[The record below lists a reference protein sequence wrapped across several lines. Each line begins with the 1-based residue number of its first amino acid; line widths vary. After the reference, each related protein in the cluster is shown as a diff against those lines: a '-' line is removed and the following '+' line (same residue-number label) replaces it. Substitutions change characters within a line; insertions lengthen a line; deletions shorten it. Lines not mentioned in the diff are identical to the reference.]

1 MGTGGVVGDGVG
13 EPVVLIAEARRN
25 PGDITQRG
33 AAGRTG
39 HDRDTG
45 SRRQERCPRSRR
57 RPIHRHAV
65 DINGRR
71 SVAPPTHERNGV
83 DAGGEGPTRIDPQR
97 PRRRRPGQPFPNRA
111 GIDCAK
117 HRCRLHQDNGAPVG
131 ERIDP
136 GEQEGG
142 SIVDIATHTR
152 PAFGERRSLR
162 LAARRTTA
170 QLRQERRIPDD
181 EIESL
186 RCEGIIDQM
195 VADPHRVE
203 RNVATR
209 PQRECRSS
217 RGDGERIDVDTMK
230 TSDDVERCARH
241 PFGHRQEK
249 RSPADSRVEHG
260 RLLVQRLGVDEGT
273 IEDLI
278 DDPGWR
284 VMHPGV
290 VSLTVGGQRLS
301 DEAGKPR
308 PPRAFERGRHS
319 CVDIDRCW
327 NDGVVES
334 ELDVDAPRCGDS
346 SNDGSDRASGI
357 GSARLGPAGDKVGDD
372 GIRRRQDPTRSDRPG
387 GYRWRTSRRSA
398 SHNRCASGAA

>member
-1 MGTGGVVGDGVG
+1 MGTGGVVDDGVG
-13 EPVVLIAEARRN
+13 EPVVLVAEARRN

-71 SVAPPTHERNGV
+71 SVAPRHTSATVSTPAAKARQDRPTTPSV
-83 DAGGEGPTRIDPQR
+83 APTGPAVPEQS
-97 PRRRRPGQPFPNRA
+97 G
-111 GIDCAK
+111 
-117 HRCRLHQDNGAPVG
+117 HRLRQAPMPADQDDGAPVG

-142 SIVDIATHTR
+142 GIVDIATHTR

-203 RNVATR
+203 RDVATR

-230 TSDDVERCARH
+230 TSDDVERCA
-241 PFGHRQEK
+241 GI
-249 RSPADSRVEHG
+249 RSAIARRNAPPPTAGSS
-260 RLLVQRLGVDEGT
+260 T
-273 IEDLI
+273 
-278 DDPGWR
+278 
-284 VMHPGV
+284 V
-290 VSLTVGGQRLS
+290 V
-301 DEAGKPR
+301 
-308 PPRAFERGRHS
+308 
-319 CVDIDRCW
+319 C
-327 NDGVVES
+327 
-334 ELDVDAPRCGDS
+334 S
-346 SNDGSDRASGI
+346 SN
-357 GSARLGPAGDKVGDD
+357 GSAWMRA
-372 GIRRRQDPTRSDRPG
+372 RS
-387 GYRWRTSRRSA
+387 RT
-398 SHNRCASGAA
+398 